1 MRLEELNGRM
11 LGRYRVLELIG
22 RGGMAAVYRAHDT
35 ALKRDVALKILYPQ
49 YSGDEGIVE
58 RFQREAVVAARL
70 DHPNIVPIYDVGEAD
85 GLTYIAMR
93 LLGTR
98 SLADLLRERGT
109 LRAEELA
116 PIVDQIAAALDYAHA
131 RGVVH
136 RDIKP
141 ANILLEGS
149 SPGAAALVPDLRA
162 VLTDFGIARS
172 LDTSGMTGT
181 GMLIG
186 TPDYMAPEQIRGNRQ
201 IDGRADIYA
210 LGVLIYRALTGRRP
224 FEGSTQEVLI
234 GHLEGAP
241 MLPSRIDPSLP
252 PEVDLVIRRAM
263 ARRPEDR
270 YQTAGELARALRH
283 ALGLD

>member
-1 MRLEELNGRM
+1 
-11 LGRYRVLELIG
+11 
-22 RGGMAAVYRAHDT
+22 
-35 ALKRDVALKILYPQ
+35 
-49 YSGDEGIVE
+49 
-58 RFQREAVVAARL
+58 
-70 DHPNIVPIYDVGEAD
+70 
-85 GLTYIAMR
+85 IAMR

-210 LGVLIYRALTGRRP
+210 L
-224 FEGSTQEVLI
+224 
-234 GHLEGAP
+234 
-241 MLPSRIDPSLP
+241 
-252 PEVDLVIRRAM
+252 
-263 ARRPEDR
+263 
-270 YQTAGELARALRH
+270 
-283 ALGLD
+283 